1 MTRTAAAL
9 LTAARALGVA
19 TASPAQTLVPN
30 PSSDPV
36 VNWYDASRAAVD
48 IAKYPAAGNTQVTA
62 SRDWAIAW
70 VAADNAIASLPEG
83 LTPAGRDAATRAALS
98 TAMFGALAQL
108 VPQAVDVLREARKR
122 TLVRIP
128 GSKAKNVGKAAGRK
142 AAAAELAARAGDG
155 LDVAAVNAPFTPP
168 PPDIGAWRP
177 TPPAFASAV
186 QAGQG
191 SAKPFLIPDV
201 ATRFVAPA
209 PAAID

>member
-1 MTRTAAAL
+1 M
-9 LTAARALGVA
+9 
-19 TASPAQTLVPN
+19 PN

-70 VAADNAIASLPEG
+70 VAADNAIASLPKS
-83 LTPAGRDAATRAALS
+83 LTPAERDAATRAALS
-98 TAMFGALAQL
+98 TAVFDALAQL

-128 GSKAKNVGKAAGRK
+128 ASKAKSLGKAAGRK
-142 AAAAELAARAGDG
+142 AAAAEVAARAGDG
-155 LDVAAVNAPFTPP
+155 LDVAAVNAPFTAPP
-168 PPDIGAWRP
+168 ADLGVWQP
-177 TPPAFASAV
+177 TPPAFAPAV

-191 SAKPFLIPDV
+191 TPSPS
-201 ATRFVAPA
+201 
-209 PAAID
+209 